1 MDREV
6 TGEMK
11 CIFLQGI
18 DERFLQINACQKIG
32 SMAGLPFGL
41 LHAAMQ
47 HDAGDPPTALCLL
60 RAQSDLFSALLYSN
74 S

>member
-11 CIFLQGI
+11 CIGI

-32 SMAGLPFGL
+32 SMAGLPFV

-47 HDAGDPPTALCLL
+47 HDAGDRQPLFFSC
-60 RAQSDLFSALLYSN
+60 RAQSDFSTDYSN